1 MTADYE
7 FPSDKWD
14 AVSDSAKDFIKKLLV
29 ADPQNRMTATQ
40 ALSHHWLADSH
51 NASIKQLKVD
61 IDMLKRKKQEKEQ
74 KAQAQ
79 REFAKA
85 TSSVVITGVEH
96 NFSKKTFYSP
106 VWCRHCAAFLWGYI
120 FPFDT
125 QFLQEYAEILS

>member
-61 IDMLKRKKQEKEQ
+61 IDMLKRK
-74 KAQAQ
+74 
-79 REFAKA
+79 R
-85 TSSVVITGVEH
+85 
-96 NFSKKTFYSP
+96 
-106 VWCRHCAAFLWGYI
+106 
-120 FPFDT
+120 
-125 QFLQEYAEILS
+125 